1 MIMFFFWMPLFANM
15 SSRNVSTFF
24 ALYALALNNIM
35 RLMLQYHNCKL
46 SKGLTIEFL
55 LKMYCFKEKC
65 SVLLM
70 HHTTNNWILLFSLRL
85 RFISFVGDKRNIS
98 YVI

>member
-1 MIMFFFWMPLFANM
+1 MIMFFFLDAVVCEYEFKKCLY
-15 SSRNVSTFF
+15 FF

-35 RLMLQYHNCKL
+35 RLMLQYRNCKL

-55 LKMYCFKEKC
+55 LKMYCFKDKC